1 VALVRPMPPV
11 SPASAPTPGGY
22 RVPPAPPGGVPGP
35 VTGGWRVS
43 PAPPGGVPG
52 PVGGPATSPFPVG
65 SSPPFHIGPTSL
77 PTPELQAIQ
86 DRVFGNRP
94 FGQPA
99 AAAGSPATVSFPG
112 WQAQQSQIVP
122 NPHIANAIVNR
133 LARVN
138 NMAGWP
144 EGWHPGWWR
153 NPGGGGI
160 GPPLPPTP
168 APDPYPIGFPN
179 IQALV
184 DYFRGRYG

>member
-1 VALVRPMPPV
+1 MALVRPLPPV
-11 SPASAPTPGGY
+11 SPSSAP
-22 RVPPAPPGGVPGP
+22 
-35 VTGGWRVS
+35 

-52 PVGGPATSPFPVG
+52 PVGGPYAPPPPTANPFPVG

-99 AAAGSPATVSFPG
+99 AAAGAPATVSFPG
-112 WQAQQSQIVP
+112 WQAQASQIVP
-122 NPHIANAIVNR
+122 NPHIATAIVNR

-153 NPGGGGI
+153 TPPTPPGGGPP
-160 GPPLPPTP
+160 GP
-168 APDPYPIGFPN
+168 AVDPYPIGFPN